1 MKTYSVTIAEG
12 KKGFSHLVK
21 EASEKKEGIVVTKR
35 GEPVAVLLS
44 YAEYQKIK
52 RQKAYEKIL
61 NSRKVFS
68 KVKISATEVYKE
80 SRKQLEERY

>member
-1 MKTYSVTIAEG
+1 VTIAEG

-21 EASEKKEGIVVTKR
+21 EAVEKEEGIVVTKR

-44 YAEYQKIK
+44 YTEYRKIK

-61 NSRKVFS
+61 NARKVFS
-68 KVKISATEVYKE
+68 KVKISVKEIYKE
-80 SRKQLEERY
+80 SRKHLEERY